1 MARQHVFPLCLPTFK
16 KTEVTGVL
24 GEEKTFRSTPTQ
36 LYYFQ
41 DGERDV
47 EFNVPAPGE
56 PNEGE
61 LRILTVVPEYFFGE
75 YLLDH
80 SNEVSI
86 PDHPQSIVNR
96 VFMPNSLLSSVFF
109 EDRVLGTITNPS
121 EGAIFC
127 IGLKVGDLY
136 NSYVMSLLNYIG
148 EPPIYSERPFPGSS
162 WEPAVDLNKN
172 AWVTL
177 MFTGTRW
184 VILGS
189 NNWY

>member
-1 MARQHVFPLCLPTFK
+1 MARQHVFPLCSPTFK

-24 GEEKTFRSTPTQ
+24 GEEKTFRSTTSQ
-36 LYYFQ
+36 IYYFQ
-41 DGERDV
+41 GGEKDV

-56 PNEGE
+56 PNEGD
-61 LRILTVVPEYFFGE
+61 LRSLNIVPEHFFGE

-86 PDHPQSIVNR
+86 PDHPQSLVNR
-96 VFMPNSLLSSVFF
+96 MFMPNSLLSSVFF
-109 EDRVLGTITNPS
+109 EDRVFGAITNPS
-121 EGAIFC
+121 EGSIFC
-127 IGLKVGDLY
+127 VGLKVGELY
-136 NSYVMSLLNYIG
+136 NSYVLNPLNYTG
-148 EPPIYSERPFPGSS
+148 PITLNQRPLPGGT
-162 WEPAVDLNKN
+162 WNPAIELNKN
-172 AWVTL
+172 AWVTV